1 MHQVYVV
8 GEIGPNFV
16 YGNSHRINEQ
26 TLVRLID
33 VIADSGADCAKVQ
46 IKGLGKGSFYD
57 GDDLSRDPHDPQR
70 SPFTTRGEYV
80 AMREP
85 RHVMLGIIKD
95 ECAARG
101 LDWSASPWD
110 VESLELL
117 MAFDPPWIKVA
128 SASITNHALLRA
140 IARTHKPV
148 VMSTGM
154 STVQEIDDAVECMD
168 TPLLTL
174 AVCTASYPASVDTL
188 NLSRIREMRKR
199 YNVEVGWSSHSP
211 DPDHAALAVAAGA
224 TWIEQHV
231 TTGKLRWGP
240 DHPTSLSPQE
250 FHECVW
256 RVREAERAMGAPT
269 LGVLPC
275 ETEARARLR
284 RTP

>member
-1 MHQVYVV
+1 MRRTYVV

-16 YGNSHRINEQ
+16 YGRSEYVNRG
-26 TLVRLID
+26 TLIRLID
-33 VIADSGADCAKVQ
+33 VIADAGADCIKVQ
-46 IKGLGKGSFYD
+46 LKGFGKGSFYD
-57 GDDLSRDPHDPQR
+57 GDDLSRAPHDPQR
-70 SPFTTRGEYV
+70 SPFETRGDYV
-80 AMREP
+80 AMRELAKSGLSDV
-85 RHVMLGIIKD
+85 RQESK
-95 ECAARG
+95 ARG
-101 LDWSASPWD
+101 IEWSASPWD
-110 VESLELL
+110 VESLEML
-117 MAFDPPWIKVA
+117 MTFDPPWIKVA

-140 IARTHKPV
+140 IARTRKPV

-168 TPLLTL
+168 TSQLTL

-188 NLSRIREMRKR
+188 NLSRIRALRNR
-199 YNVEVGWSSHSP
+199 YNVDVGWSSHSP

-224 TWIEQHV
+224 TWVEQHI

-256 RVREAERAMGAPT
+256 RVREAERAMGVPT

-275 ETEARARLR
+275 EDEARARLR
-284 RTP
+284 RAS